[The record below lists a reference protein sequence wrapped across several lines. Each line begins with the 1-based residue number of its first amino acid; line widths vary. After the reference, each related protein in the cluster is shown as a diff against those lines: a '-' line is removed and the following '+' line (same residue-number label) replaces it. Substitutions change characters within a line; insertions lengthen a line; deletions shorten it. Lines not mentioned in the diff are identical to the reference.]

1 MGWKMPKILELKE
14 IDCELWARI
23 GTVGDFPSGIAL
35 WTPDEQRRVKWLA
48 TRDEREE
55 CAKLVEIVA
64 LDGCAE
70 FRARVASEIRARKE
84 EKET

>member
-1 MGWKMPKILELKE
+1 MPKILELKE
-14 IDCELWARI
+14 IDLELWVRI
-23 GTVGDFPSGIAL
+23 GTVDDFPSGIAL
-35 WTPDEQRRVKWLA
+35 WTPDEQQRIKWLA
-48 TRDEREE
+48 TRDEREA
-55 CAKLVEIVA
+55 CAELVETAA